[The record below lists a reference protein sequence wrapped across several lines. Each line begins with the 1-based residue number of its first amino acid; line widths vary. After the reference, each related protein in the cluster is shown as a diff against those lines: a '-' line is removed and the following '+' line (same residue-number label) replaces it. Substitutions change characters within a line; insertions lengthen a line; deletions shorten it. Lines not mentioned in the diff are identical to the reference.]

1 MQNTLWAIWLLVPD
15 PIFNASVNPTDS
27 NAAMPDMHTHQVQ
40 LKRSPGSVAVGSRIV
55 TTDGTAHADD
65 ARELTTSVTTA
76 APSSQSAL
84 RPKSVSVASVIVNP
98 VDRPVTPLSRST
110 AVPVLSNATHEVV
123 TAAEIG
129 LGGVDQEEI
138 NRLQQLLADA
148 AEAVQELQTQ
158 HRQSLSEMQ
167 EVAVELATAAASW
180 LVGCA
185 IDRDMFAVD
194 DLILKALE
202 HLELNQSVRVRLHPA
217 DHSLLQTLL
226 SDPVSRQQL
235 DLVSCMK
242 DETIPRGSVRIESGR
257 RILLT
262 DMHTRLEEIRR
273 TWMEKLDDSQIERRG
288 DGSASRT
295 LRRFPER
302 RETA

>member
-1 MQNTLWAIWLLVPD
+1 
-15 PIFNASVNPTDS
+15 
-27 NAAMPDMHTHQVQ
+27 MPDMHTHQVQ

-242 DETIPRGSVRIESGR
+242 DETIPRGSVRVESGR

>member
-242 DETIPRGSVRIESGR
+242 DETIPRGSVRVESGR

>member
-1 MQNTLWAIWLLVPD
+1 VRSTLRAIWLLVPD
-15 PIFNASVNPTDS
+15 PFFSS
-27 NAAMPDMHTHQVQ
+27 NAVTPDMHTHQVQ
-40 LKRSPGSVAVGSRIV
+40 LKRSPRTVAVGNRIA

-76 APSSQSAL
+76 APASQTGP

-129 LGGVDQEEI
+129 LSGVDQEEI
-138 NRLQQLLADA
+138 CRLQQLLADA

-158 HRQSLSEMQ
+158 HRQSLGEMQ

-180 LVGCA
+180 LVGYA

-202 HLELNQSVRVRLHPA
+202 HLELNQSVKVRLNAA
-217 DHSLLQTLL
+217 DHALLQTLL

-235 DLVSCMK
+235 DLVSCIP
-242 DETIPRGSVRIESGR
+242 DESIARGSVRVESGR

>member
-1 MQNTLWAIWLLVPD
+1 
-15 PIFNASVNPTDS
+15 
-27 NAAMPDMHTHQVQ
+27 MHTHQIQ
-40 LKRSPGSVAVGSRIV
+40 LKRSPRTVAVGNQTVAI
-55 TTDGTAHADD
+55 DGTPRADD
-65 ARELTTSVTTA
+65 APEAATSVTTA
-76 APSSQSAL
+76 APGSQMTP
-84 RPKSVSVASVIVNP
+84 RPKSVSVASVIANP
-98 VDRPVTPLSRST
+98 VDRSVTPLSRST
-110 AVPVLSNATHEVV
+110 AVPVLSNAAHEVV

-129 LGGVDQEEI
+129 LGRPDPEEI
-138 NRLQQLLADA
+138 SRLQQLLVDA

-158 HRQSLSEMQ
+158 HRQSLGEMQ

-180 LVGCA
+180 LVGYA

-202 HLELNQSVRVRLHPA
+202 HLELNQSVKVRLNPA
-217 DHSLLQTLL
+217 DHTLLQTLL

-235 DLVSCMK
+235 NLVSCLQ
-242 DETIPRGSVRIESGR
+242 DDSIPRGSVRVESGR

>member
-1 MQNTLWAIWLLVPD
+1 
-15 PIFNASVNPTDS
+15 
-27 NAAMPDMHTHQVQ
+27 MHTHQIQ
-40 LKRSPGSVAVGSRIV
+40 LKRSPRTVAVGNKTV
-55 TTDGTAHADD
+55 TIDATARADY
-65 ARELTTSVTTA
+65 ANASTTPVTTA
-76 APSSQSAL
+76 APGSQSIS
-84 RPKSVSVASVIVNP
+84 RPKSASVATVIANP
-98 VDRPVTPLSRST
+98 VDRAVTPLSQST
-110 AVPVLSNATHEVV
+110 AVPVLSSNTHEVV

-129 LGGVDQEEI
+129 LGGVDPEEI
-138 NRLQQLLADA
+138 SRLQQLLTEA
-148 AEAVQELQTQ
+148 AESVQELQTQ
-158 HRQSLSEMQ
+158 HRQSLGEMQ

-180 LVGCA
+180 LVGYA

-202 HLELNQSVRVRLHPA
+202 HLELNQSVKVRLNPA
-217 DHSLLQTLL
+217 DHNLLQTLL
-226 SDPVSRQQL
+226 SDPVSRKQL

-242 DETIPRGSVRIESGR
+242 DESIPRGSVRVESGR
-257 RILLT
+257 RIMLT

-288 DGSASRT
+288 DGSISRT

>member
-1 MQNTLWAIWLLVPD
+1 
-15 PIFNASVNPTDS
+15 
-27 NAAMPDMHTHQVQ
+27 MHTHHIQ
-40 LKRSPGSVAVGSRIV
+40 LKRSPRTVAVGNKTV
-55 TTDGTAHADD
+55 TIEGKARADY
-65 ARELTTSVTTA
+65 TSKPITSVPAA
-76 APSSQSAL
+76 APVSQTAT
-84 RPKSVSVASVIVNP
+84 RPKSVSVASVIANP
-98 VDRPVTPLSRST
+98 IDRSVTPLSRST
-110 AVPVLSNATHEVV
+110 AVPVLSNVAHEVV

-129 LGGVDQEEI
+129 LGGVDPDEI
-138 NRLQQLLADA
+138 RRLQQLLADA

-158 HRQSLSEMQ
+158 HQQSLGEMQ

-180 LVGCA
+180 LVGYA

-194 DLILKALE
+194 ELILKALE
-202 HLELNQSVRVRLHPA
+202 HLELNQSVKVRLHPA
-217 DHSLLQTLL
+217 DHTLLQTLL

-235 DLVSCMK
+235 DLVSCLQ
-242 DETIPRGSVRIESGR
+242 DESIPRGSVRVESGR

>member
-1 MQNTLWAIWLLVPD
+1 MGRLALSFLQLSLRLLQMPLRHLESKTTLGLL
-15 PIFNASVNPTDS
+15 T
-27 NAAMPDMHTHQVQ
+27 
-40 LKRSPGSVAVGSRIV
+40 LLAVI
-55 TTDGTAHADD
+55 
-65 ARELTTSVTTA
+65 
-76 APSSQSAL
+76 
-84 RPKSVSVASVIVNP
+84 
-98 VDRPVTPLSRST
+98 
-110 AVPVLSNATHEVV
+110 
-123 TAAEIG
+123 IG
-129 LGGVDQEEI
+129 LAAFGK
-138 NRLQQLLADA
+138 LT

-158 HRQSLSEMQ
+158 HQQSLGEMQ

-180 LVGCA
+180 LVGYA

-194 DLILKALE
+194 ELILKALE
-202 HLELNQSVRVRLHPA
+202 HLELNQSVKVRLHPA
-217 DHSLLQTLL
+217 DHTLLQTLL

-235 DLVSCMK
+235 DLVSCLQ
-242 DETIPRGSVRIESGR
+242 DESIPRGSVRVESGR

-288 DGSASRT
+288 DGSISRT